1 MSARIQDV
9 AGGARAEELKK
20 EIAARVEKLNIVAE
34 GAEKAGAQEIIEG
47 LRKGWTQ
54 EEMCHQIGEI
64 DTMFGFDEPD
74 ITELA
79 RWLFEVAPEEFA
91 TMKQIACGPHGV
103 DLSRA
108 IAGKLD
114 SLCILVT
121 DEDCA
126 EEAELIIEGL
136 REGKDERGICY
147 QVGVTD
153 TTLSEAEP
161 DIIELARWLF
171 EDAPKELIDGQAHQ
185 QAPRPAPG
193 PHSLQSRV
201 LSETDEMPRST
212 IGSDKD
218 GPTKL
223 RYEPFGGKN

>member
-1 MSARIQDV
+1 MSATIQDV

-20 EIAARVEKLNIVAE
+20 EIAARVEKLNIVAD
-34 GAEKAGAQEIIEG
+34 GAEEEEAEGIMEG
-47 LRKGWTQ
+47 LRKGLNR

-64 DTMFGFDEPD
+64 DTMLGFDEPD
-74 ITELA
+74 IIELA
-79 RWLFEVAPEEFA
+79 RGLFEVAPEEFA
-91 TMKQIACGPHGV
+91 TMKQIACGPHAV

-136 REGKDERGICY
+136 REGKDEWGICY

-171 EDAPKELIDGQAHQ
+171 GDAPKEL
-185 QAPRPAPG
+185 
-193 PHSLQSRV
+193 
-201 LSETDEMPRST
+201 TDR
-212 IGSDKD
+212 
-218 GPTKL
+218 
-223 RYEPFGGKN
+223 